1 LSFTPKEAVSILS
14 QKFLLQEGIAGVSH
28 GSNVLKVYVE
38 SPEVAEKVP
47 KSLMDFPVK
56 VIVSGKFKALSLLQG
71 TLPEA
76 KSGKTIVGLEASRT
90 AKWRPCPGGVSVAH
104 YLVTAGTLA
113 TRVYDVATGR
123 KLFLSNNHVLAAT
136 NRGRSGDPILQPG
149 PYDKGKL
156 PDDQL
161 GVLERFIELKPPPD
175 TNLIDAACLPEGE
188 IIYNSFLPIN
198 VEQAEPKELYGLGE
212 GTEVIKKHVRE
223 YEGDIIEITPMF
235 LFPFRLTPDHP
246 VLVCRNDRFFWR
258 FEWVRA
264 GELRSG
270 YSPHATD
277 AKRDYLVLPIPKGEE
292 NVTINLRKYFRKSR
306 HINSVPYEVSFK
318 DIAWLL
324 GLYVA
329 DGYANTRSGHITF
342 CLTPG
347 DRDGEE
353 KINEYAKIL
362 NLKTF
367 YKRRVGGENQITIG
381 STPLARFLREEFG
394 GGRGNEKKIPSWVF
408 KADKFAIKMFL
419 DGLIYGDGWVGYGK
433 GGRIISITTSSRTLA
448 YQIPLLLAKLGFI
461 CSIHENKQGIERIN
475 IGKRFITRKK
485 IAYDIR
491 VTGERA
497 EMYLEGRFSNV
508 TDYILVPIRSISRR
522 HYKGAVYNFTTKS
535 GIYSIPFIVHNCGS
549 PLREEDLSDEILDIG
564 VVSGWDDPVV
574 GMKVCKSGRTSG
586 YTESTITDVNASI
599 KVYYG
604 EEYYVFED
612 QIITGHMMDPG
623 DSGSLLV
630 NTATKRAVGLGF
642 AGSDTLSC
650 ANKISNVLSMLNI
663 SLSPTGAIVPP
674 SPVTVPFQLAF
685 IPVLFGAFISTY
697 SMQY

>member
-1 LSFTPKEAVSILS
+1 MSFTPKEAVSILS

-28 GSNVLKVYVE
+28 GSKVLKVYVE
-38 SPEVAEKVP
+38 SPDVAEKIP

-56 VIVSGKFKALSLLQG
+56 VIVSGKFKALSLLQE

-76 KSGKTIVGLEASRT
+76 KSGRTIAGLEASRT
-90 AKWRPCPGGVSVAH
+90 ARWARIPGGVSIGSV
-104 YLVTAGTLA
+104 LITAGTLA
-113 TRVYDVATGR
+113 TRVFDNVTGE
-123 KLFLSNNHVLAAT
+123 KLMLSNRHVFYGPIGT
-136 NRGRSGDPILQPG
+136 NIVQPG
-149 PYDKGKL
+149 PYDGGK
-156 PDDQL
+156 DVVGYVYKYVD
-161 GVLERFIELKPPPD
+161 LKPPPD
-175 TNLIDAACLPEGE
+175 TNLVDAACLPEGE

-306 HINSVPYEVSFK
+306 QINSVPYEVSFK

-535 GIYSIPFIVHNCGS
+535 GIYSIPFIVHNCGR
-549 PLREEDLSDEILDIG
+549 PLREEDLSDEVLDIG
-564 VVSGWDDPVV
+564 VIVGWEDPVV
-574 GMKVCKSGRTSG
+574 GMRVCKSGRTSG

-604 EEYYVFED
+604 QETYYVFED
-612 QIITGHMMDPG
+612 QIITGHMMDGG

-663 SLSPTGAIVPP
+663 RLSPTGPVVPP

-685 IPVLFGAFISTY
+685 IPVLFGAFISAY